1 MVKIKSFFFIFFYHL
16 SPSLINIST
25 AKFPWNK
32 TDKTPTFN
40 GIPPHVTIFTMLEAI
55 MTSQNS
61 TADEVS
67 GNIVV
72 ELRKRGIFGGFS
84 EDIMQLV
91 LEGVWNKVEYA
102 LKD

>member
-1 MVKIKSFFFIFFYHL
+1 
-16 SPSLINIST
+16 
-25 AKFPWNK
+25 
-32 TDKTPTFN
+32 
-40 GIPPHVTIFTMLEAI
+40 